1 MKPASNLSRVTSAA
15 MAAVCSLGLLAAVG
29 QQINPSRLAVSPHVV
44 ELERVV
50 VTAPAAAAVVAV
62 AARTVAN

>member
-1 MKPASNLSRVTSAA
+1 MNTASILSRVTSAV
-15 MAAVCSLGLLAAVG
+15 MAAACSLCLLAAVG
-29 QQINPSRLAVSPHVV
+29 QQMNPSRLAANPHVV

-50 VTAPAAAAVVAV
+50 VTAPAAAAVAVV